1 MEPVSSR
8 HLPSIVALSS
18 WLLAMLLSIYGGS
31 LIAPLIIASIALLG
45 IPHGALDLHII
56 GATSSSIREVVLYLT
71 GIALVVLAW
80 YFAPAL
86 MLVVFLVNSAW
97 HFGDCDL
104 QHMHRW
110 RAISSLIYGCAILV
124 VLINP
129 SDPTISDIL
138 QQLVPTTSLAL
149 DGSLYLNIRIVAA
162 SVVLILPLSQ
172 DADHRVASVVRSV
185 LVVAAAFLLPSLVA
199 FAWYFA
205 AIHSWSS
212 LRALRLHLNQHES
225 WSWSRLILASVPLT
239 LVTFI
244 GIGIAYLVLPH
255 AAILPLLFISLSAL
269 TVPHSRLFHRVY
281 V

>member
-8 HLPSIVALSS
+8 HLPSIVALST
-18 WLLAMLLSIYGGS
+18 WLLALLLSMYGGGMIS
-31 LIAPLIIASIALLG
+31 PLIIASIALLG

-80 YFAPAL
+80 YIAPAL
-86 MLVVFLVNSAW
+86 MLVVFLLNSAW

-104 QHMHRW
+104 QHMRRL
-110 RAISSLIYGCAILV
+110 RAISSLIYGSAILV

-129 SDPTISDIL
+129 SDPAISDIL
-138 QQLVPTTSLAL
+138 QQLVSTTSLTL
-149 DGSLYLNIRIVAA
+149 DESLHLSIRIVAA
-162 SVVLILPLSQ
+162 CIVLVLPLAQ
-172 DADHRVASVVRSV
+172 DAEHRVAGIVRSV
-185 LVVAAAFLLPSLVA
+185 LVVAGAFFLPSLVA
-199 FAWYFA
+199 FAWYFT

-225 WSWSRLILASVPLT
+225 WTWSRLVLASVPFT
-239 LVTFI
+239 LVTYI
-244 GIGIAYLVLPH
+244 GIGIAYLLLPH

>member
-8 HLPSIVALSS
+8 HLPSIVALST
-18 WLLAMLLSIYGGS
+18 WLLALLLSMYGGS
-31 LIAPLIIASIALLG
+31 MISPLIIASIALLG
-45 IPHGALDLHII
+45 MPHGALDLHII

-80 YFAPAL
+80 YTAPAL
-86 MLVVFLVNSAW
+86 MLVVFLLNSAW

-104 QHMHRW
+104 QHMRRW
-110 RAISSLIYGCAILV
+110 RAISSLIYGCAVLV
-124 VLINP
+124 ALINP
-129 SDPTISDIL
+129 FDPAISDIL
-138 QQLVPTTSLAL
+138 HQLVPTTSLAL
-149 DGSLYLNIRIVAA
+149 DGSLYLYIRIIAA
-162 SVVLILPLSQ
+162 SVVLVLPLAQ
-172 DADHRVASVVRSV
+172 DAEHRAAGIIRSV
-185 LVVAAAFLLPSLVA
+185 LVVAGAFLLPSLVA

-212 LRALRLHLNQHES
+212 LRALRLHLNQLES
-225 WSWSRLILASVPLT
+225 WTWSRLVLASVPLT
-239 LVTFI
+239 LVTYI
-244 GIGIAYLVLPH
+244 GIGIAYLLLPH